1 MAKIKN
7 NINNT
12 KKDIVLK
19 NAAILFRKKGFKATS
34 LRELADTMGIE
45 APSLY
50 NHINSKAELLH
61 NICFGVA
68 NDFMTNLQAVIAT
81 KESAV
86 EKIAMLIRFHI
97 LKIYSDFDNV
107 FVANHEW
114 KQLSKKDLSA
124 FITQRKDYENC
135 VIEIIHT
142 GQKNKQMKLL
152 NAKIMVLTILSAVRG
167 LEILQSHK
175 NNFSLEELQDNMV
188 EQLLNGIVK

>member
-1 MAKIKN
+1 ME
-7 NINNT
+7 T
-12 KKDIVLK
+12 T
-19 NAAILFRKKGFKATS
+19 F
-34 LRELADTMGIE
+34 
-45 APSLY
+45 
-50 NHINSKAELLH
+50 
-61 NICFGVA
+61 
-68 NDFMTNLQAVIAT
+68 Q
-81 KESAV
+81 
-86 EKIAMLIRFHI
+86 
-97 LKIYSDFDNV
+97 
-107 FVANHEW
+107 
-114 KQLSKKDLSA
+114 KDLSA